1 MEIIKS
7 NIIPEVI
14 KIKPTVYKD
23 DRGSF
28 VESFRYA
35 YPLIYDRTFVQD
47 NVSFSKGN
55 VLRGLHY
62 QKERSQGKLV
72 TCLSGIIF
80 DVCVDMRK
88 ESVTFGKWVVFTLDG
103 NRKEQVWIPEGFAHG
118 FYTLLDAIVMY
129 KTTDYYYPEH
139 ERTLIWN
146 DPTIQIEWCFNGVA
160 PILSKKDS
168 EGKLFEELI
177 KEL

>member
-62 QKERSQGKLV
+62 QKERSQENSLHV
-72 TCLSGIIF
+72 YLELYL
-80 DVCVDMRK
+80 MY
-88 ESVTFGKWVVFTLDG
+88 
-103 NRKEQVWIPEGFAHG
+103 VWI
-118 FYTLLDAIVMY
+118 
-129 KTTDYYYPEH
+129 
-139 ERTLIWN
+139 
-146 DPTIQIEWCFNGVA
+146 
-160 PILSKKDS
+160 
-168 EGKLFEELI
+168 
-177 KEL
+177 